1 MKTSKKLK
9 PMKANV
15 GKFLLSKALDPKAGK
30 SSKSFFES
38 IGKFPF
44 VERRMKLSGST
55 GSKAKMLGAGAV
67 GAGAI
72 AGTNE
77 AIKDYSELSQSEEF
91 KKGREKGAE
100 KSKKFKERAKEVI
113 GETVGKITGKRMGG
127 SAIKAN
133 EGIFAN
139 SVLKKLK
146 DLKKEGKKDSSYSNV
161 PIDHPDVESIRKI
174 DEKDSGLEYNEKE
187 KQMEARGIESDKMYK
202 SRRKAKRFVDY
213 IQGSTAR
220 KRTATEGSFR
230 MGGAAIKGKGAVA
243 RDRGMGLQDENISV
257 GKGADYIKDLIS

>member
-30 SSKSFFES
+30 SSKAFFES

-127 SAIKAN
+127 AAIKARDGVEIETSKRKNLREAAEGARAGGASEATLKYFLDNAKRTPKERTRLTPRDYELMKKLGENSRTRKLHN
-133 EGIFAN
+133 EGFSDAEISAM
-139 SVLKKLK
+139 
-146 DLKKEGKKDSSYSNV
+146 GKKA
-161 PIDHPDVESIRKI
+161 
-174 DEKDSGLEYNEKE
+174 G
-187 KQMEARGIESDKMYK
+187 
-202 SRRKAKRFVDY
+202 
-213 IQGSTAR
+213 GS
-220 KRTATEGSFR
+220 
-230 MGGAAIKGKGAVA
+230 AIKGKGAVA

>member
-113 GETVGKITGKRMGG
+113 GETVGKITGKR
-127 SAIKAN
+127 I
-133 EGIFAN
+133 
-139 SVLKKLK
+139 L
-146 DLKKEGKKDSSYSNV
+146 
-161 PIDHPDVESIRKI
+161 
-174 DEKDSGLEYNEKE
+174 EKE
-187 KQMEARGIESDKMYK
+187 WVEQLL
-202 SRRKAKRFVDY
+202 KAKELWQEIEAWELQDE
-213 IQGSTAR
+213 ITS
-220 KRTATEGSFR
+220 
-230 MGGAAIKGKGAVA
+230 GGAA
-243 RDRGMGLQDENISV
+243 V

>member
-67 GAGAI
+67 GRGAI

-127 SAIKAN
+127 SAIK
-133 EGIFAN
+133 
-139 SVLKKLK
+139 
-146 DLKKEGKKDSSYSNV
+146 
-161 PIDHPDVESIRKI
+161 
-174 DEKDSGLEYNEKE
+174 
-187 KQMEARGIESDKMYK
+187 
-202 SRRKAKRFVDY
+202 
-213 IQGSTAR
+213 
-220 KRTATEGSFR
+220 
-230 MGGAAIKGKGAVA
+230 GKGAVSKS
-243 RDRGMGLQDENISV
+243 RGMGLQDEMLQPGETTVV
-257 GKGADYIKDLIS
+257 GKGSDYIKDLIS